1 MGTVEEDYTKPLNE
15 VYDSLPEATREALAK
30 DIRKIWLYFIA
41 WIIFILLSSLSVY
54 FFVKYSIVHEDIGK
68 RLQRVGS
75 IIPVLAILGE
85 TLFIVKLHKL
95 SSVIHW
101 AQLTCEIYKERR
113 FKRIVYISLS
123 ITFLIVISGEI
134 LSGYGDLIF

>member
-1 MGTVEEDYTKPLNE
+1 MGTVEEDYTKPLNK
-15 VYDSLPEATREALAK
+15 VYESFPKTTRDALAK

-41 WIIFILLSSLSVY
+41 WVTFILVSSLSVY
-54 FFVKYSIVHEDIGK
+54 LFVSYALVNEEIGK

-101 AQLTCEIYKERR
+101 AQLTVEIYKERR
-113 FKRIVYISLS
+113 FKPLVYISLS
-123 ITFLIVISGEI
+123 ITFLIVVSGEI
-134 LSGYGDLIF
+134 ISGYGDLIF